1 MSLVKAKELRNLSP
15 AELSEKK
22 RAFEKELHE
31 CLQKKINGQLE
42 KPHQFKLIRRQIARI
57 NTIETESKNAR

>member
-15 AELSEKK
+15 VELSEKK
-22 RAFEKELHE
+22 RTLERELHE